1 MRAKWWRSCFSP
13 RDYKGK
19 IGKMMTKQSCTARIQ
34 TFFVTSLSLCAHT
47 LNSVYLCCRQMG
59 FGAKNKACSLYFQK
73 PSFRR
78 ECTESQKLVKSL
90 MSPLMLLLLL
100 LLMLLGTK
108 TSSISLPPRPP
119 LFSSFFREQSKIL
132 QTCQKFLKHWF

>member
-1 MRAKWWRSCFSP
+1 
-13 RDYKGK
+13 
-19 IGKMMTKQSCTARIQ
+19 MTKQSCTARIQ
-34 TFFVTSLSLCAHT
+34 TFVVASLFLCAHT

-59 FGAKNKACSLYFQK
+59 FGAKNKFIFPENTERKRQLLFRMG

-78 ECTESQKLVKSL
+78 ECTESQKLVKAL

-132 QTCQKFLKHWF
+132 QTW